1 MWSTE
6 VTPVTGKW
14 RIETVE
20 INGTVTIG
28 HVQVA
33 AGDLVVA
40 DDTGI
45 CFVPRDRV
53 GEVLAIAQKK
63 VRGEVERCRA
73 LDAGMPIP
81 EILRTTY
88 A

>member
-1 MWSTE
+1 M
-6 VTPVTGKW
+6 
-14 RIETVE
+14 E

-45 CFVPRDRV
+45 CFVPRHRV
-53 GEVLAIAQKK
+53 AEILALARTK
-63 VRGEVERCRA
+63 VQSEIERCRA
-73 LDAGMPIP
+73 LDAGMALP
-81 EILRTTY
+81 ELLRTTY